1 MFVCCLWLLLLLLG
15 VCVFVF
21 CCFILFCFCVCVVFF
36 LWNVVID
43 CIHYPV
49 VKINYVT
56 CDPVL

>member
-1 MFVCCLWLLLLLLG
+1 MFVCCFWLLLLLLG
-15 VCVFVF
+15 VCFLFFVCFVF
-21 CCFILFCFCVCVVFF
+21 VCVVLFV
-36 LWNVVID
+36 WNVVID